1 MRRVRLTRLWLVVV
15 VAATSVNALGQT
27 PAATAAEAKK
37 HFQRSKDLYE
47 EGDFAGSLRE
57 VERSYAM
64 VPNYKLLFNIG
75 QIHAQTQDYAAA
87 LKSFKKFLVDGG
99 DDIAESRRADVLK
112 EVDRLR
118 TRVAELTIIVN
129 QPGADVAIDDVP
141 VGVSPLPGPVTVNVG
156 RRKVTATV
164 ANHFPFTKLVEVAG
178 LDQANVKV
186 DLTPLVTTP
195 VATTTTTTTTEPGPA
210 LVVVAP
216 TPVAKPFRLPV
227 WLPWVGAGA
236 LAAGAGVVS
245 ALAFQSSGSQ
255 RQLVDMYGVTR
266 AALDA
271 AATRTRT
278 MAMVADGL
286 WAGTAAVGV
295 AALLY
300 TFLRSPDDPPEPQG
314 TLTLIPTGS
323 SVTLV
328 TTW

>member
-1 MRRVRLTRLWLVVV
+1 MRRVRLTRLWLVLMM
-15 VAATSVNALGQT
+15 AATSLNALGQT

-57 VERSYAM
+57 VERSYAL

-156 RRKVTATV
+156 RRKVTATLG
-164 ANHFPFTKLVEVAG
+164 NHFPFTKLVEVAG
-178 LDQANVKV
+178 LDQLNVKV
-186 DLTPLVTTP
+186 DLMPLVTTP
-195 VATTTTTTTTEPGPA
+195 VATTPTTTPEPTPA
-210 LVVVAP
+210 LMAVAP
-216 TPVAKPFRLPV
+216 TPIAKPFRLPL

-245 ALAFQSSGSQ
+245 ALAWQSSGSQ
-255 RQLVDMYGVTR
+255 RRLVDMYGVTR
-266 AALDA
+266 ATLDA

-278 MAMVADGL
+278 LAMVADGL

-300 TFLRSPDDPPEPQG
+300 TLFRSPDDPPQPQG

>member
-1 MRRVRLTRLWLVVV
+1 MKRTRLKWPAVFAWLVL
-15 VAATSVNALGQT
+15 ASASTLGQT

-37 HFQRSKDLYE
+37 HFQRSKELYE

-57 VERSYAM
+57 VERSYAL

-99 DDIAESRRADVLK
+99 DEIPEARRADVLK

-129 QPGADVAIDDVP
+129 QPGAEVAIDDVP

-178 LDQANVKV
+178 LDQLNVKV

-195 VATTTTTTTTEPGPA
+195 AAPPAVATTTQPLPA
-210 LVVVAP
+210 PVAVTAP
-216 TPVAKPFRLPV
+216 AAKPFRLPV
-227 WLPWVGAGA
+227 WLPWVAAGA

-245 ALAFQSSGSQ
+245 VLAWQSSTSQ
-255 RQLVDMYGVTR
+255 RQLLDMYGVTR
-266 AALDA
+266 VALDA
-271 AATRTRT
+271 AASRTRT
-278 MAMVADGL
+278 LAVVADGL

-300 TFLRSPDDPPEPQG
+300 TLLRGPDDAPEPQG